1 MSIGYVSFGW
11 IGENRSIKVILKDG
25 LWHTEHHIDGKPDE
39 HLIKVFCANILPTP
53 WGDDVDQETVIKELK
68 ERNLHAEIS

>member
-11 IGENRSIKVILKDG
+11 IGENRSIKVIIKDG
-25 LWHTEHHIDGKPDE
+25 LWHTEHLIDGKPDE
-39 HLIKVFCANILPTP
+39 HLIKVFGANILPTP
-53 WGDDVDQETVIKELK
+53 WSEEVDQETVIKELK

>member
-1 MSIGYVSFGW
+1 M
-11 IGENRSIKVILKDG
+11 
-25 LWHTEHHIDGKPDE
+25 WHTEHHIDGKPDE
-39 HLIKVFCANILPTP
+39 HLIKVFGANILPTP